1 MRTRKVLY
9 CRQVLLLLLFAVK
22 ALLYPP
28 TVQLWTRSTGT
39 KRVVYVQCSVYV
51 AVCSPADVYC
61 EVGGL
66 TY

>member
-1 MRTRKVLY
+1 MRVL
-9 CRQVLLLLLFAVK
+9 VLFK

-28 TVQLWTRSTGT
+28 TAQLWTRSTGT

-51 AVCSPADVYC
+51 AVRSPADVYC